1 MALSVEKPELSAN
14 LSEERICIGVFEHRL
29 INNQP
34 VEVRVDPRVLGSI
47 KVNSPGGSVMF
58 KSSFSQ
64 GFLIP
69 TSLNRPL
76 PAAENCFGTLAL
88 ASTILIMLLSCD
100 VTVPLPPL
108 RLV

>member
-1 MALSVEKPELSAN
+1 MAFPVERFFSN
-14 LSEERICIGVFEHRL
+14 VFEHRL

-47 KVNSPGGSVMF
+47 KVISPRGYVLY

-76 PAAENCFGTLAL
+76 PAAENCIGMLAL
-88 ASTILIMLLSCD
+88 DIFIFFKICY
-100 VTVPLPPL
+100 
-108 RLV
+108 

>member
-1 MALSVEKPELSAN
+1 MAFPVERFFSN
-14 LSEERICIGVFEHRL
+14 VFEHRL

-47 KVNSPGGSVMF
+47 KVISQGGYVLF

-76 PAAENCFGTLAL
+76 PAAENCFGMVAFYYFKYAIKL
-88 ASTILIMLLSCD
+88 
-100 VTVPLPPL
+100 
-108 RLV
+108 

>member
-1 MALSVEKPELSAN
+1 M
-14 LSEERICIGVFEHRL
+14 ERFFSNVFEHRL

-47 KVNSPGGSVMF
+47 KVNSLGGYVLF

-64 GFLIP
+64 RFPIP

-88 ASTILIMLLSCD
+88 VLYLNNAIKL
-100 VTVPLPPL
+100 
-108 RLV
+108 

>member
-1 MALSVEKPELSAN
+1 MAFPVERFFSN
-14 LSEERICIGVFEHRL
+14 VFEHRL

-34 VEVRVDPRVLGSI
+34 VEVRVDPRVLGSF
-47 KVNSPGGSVMF
+47 KVKSLGGFVLF

-76 PAAENCFGTLAL
+76 PAAENCVGTLAL
-88 ASTILIMLLSCD
+88 AILLF
-100 VTVPLPPL
+100 
-108 RLV
+108 

>member
-1 MALSVEKPELSAN
+1 MAFPVGRFFSN
-14 LSEERICIGVFEHRL
+14 VFEHRL

-47 KVNSPGGSVMF
+47 KVNSPGGYVLF

-64 GFLIP
+64 RFLIP

-76 PAAENCFGTLAL
+76 PAAENCFGTF
-88 ASTILIMLLSCD
+88 SF
-100 VTVPLPPL
+100 
-108 RLV
+108 